1 MPVLDLTIEQVI
13 SLVQQLPPEG
23 KRKVLELLQSDQ
35 TLAQHPWLKFAG
47 KYQNDAQF
55 EEMLAYID
63 EERREIDDRAE
74 NS

>member
-23 KRKVLELLQSDQ
+23 KKKVLEVLQSEKME
-35 TLAQHPWLKFAG
+35 TQHPWLKFAG